1 MLSEEYNNFPG
12 TLFFSLFL
20 FSLFPQ
26 QPLDKKYTFASCVAI
41 FLNKQV
47 PSGVLHT
54 VGQLDASP
62 PVADT
67 GPLTSLPDDSL
78 APGVLGASCLALLQ
92 GQRPVVGIWRE
103 GLTTLAL
110 VAVSPSVLLP
120 RS

>member
-1 MLSEEYNNFPG
+1 M
-12 TLFFSLFL
+12 
-20 FSLFPQ
+20 
-26 QPLDKKYTFASCVAI
+26 KYTFASCVAV

-54 VGQLDASP
+54 VGQLDAPP

-67 GPLTSLPDDSL
+67 GALTSLPDDSL
-78 APGVLGASCLALLQ
+78 APGVLGASSLALVQ

-110 VAVSPSVLLP
+110 VAVGPSMLLP

>member
-1 MLSEEYNNFPG
+1 M
-12 TLFFSLFL
+12 
-20 FSLFPQ
+20 
-26 QPLDKKYTFASCVAI
+26 KYTFASCVAV

-54 VGQLDASP
+54 VGQLDTPP

-67 GPLTSLPDDSL
+67 GAPTSLPDDSL
-78 APGVLGASCLALLQ
+78 APGVLGTSCLALLQ
-92 GQRPVVGIWRE
+92 GQRPVVGVWRE

-110 VAVSPSVLLP
+110 VAVGSSVLLP

>member
-1 MLSEEYNNFPG
+1 MSQEYNNSPG
-12 TLFFSLFL
+12 TLFSSLL
-20 FSLFPQ
+20 LLSLFPQ
-26 QPLDKKYTFASCVAI
+26 QPLDIEYTFASCVAV

-54 VGQLDASP
+54 VGQLDTPP

-67 GPLTSLPDDSL
+67 GALTSLPDDSL

-92 GQRPVVGIWRE
+92 GQRPVVGVWRE

-110 VAVSPSVLLP
+110 IAVGPSMLLP